1 MLPEEKKMEKN
12 KTLKSKNWNDMAILG
27 IFAILVVGLT
37 ILKPVFLTPD
47 NLINVIRQVSI
58 TAIIGIGMT
67 FVLIS
72 GEIDLSVGSIAALS
86 GIIVTMSLKDG
97 LPMAAAIVMAMGAGA
112 LCGLANGSIHVYA
125 RIPSFIVTMG
135 MLNIARGLVLVITNS
150 YPVTGLPDSFKVI
163 GRGYVGFLPVPV
175 IIMLICYVLGYV
187 VLKYIKFGRSIFA
200 IGGNIEAARLSG
212 ISVNRDKILIYVL
225 CGVTAAIG
233 GIVLASRMFSGQ
245 PSAGDGL
252 ELNAI
257 AACVIG
263 GTSTTGGKGRI
274 WGTFLGALIMGIITN
289 GMNLLNI
296 STNWQLIVQGAI
308 IIIAVGLDR
317 IKNTD

>member
-1 MLPEEKKMEKN
+1 MENK
-12 KTLKSKNWNDMAILG
+12 KTLKNRNWNDMAILG
-27 IFAILVVGLT
+27 IFAILVIGLT
-37 ILKPVFLTPD
+37 ALKPVFLTPD

-72 GEIDLSVGSIAALS
+72 GEIDLSVGSIAALA
-86 GIIVTMSLKDG
+86 GIVVTMGLKDG
-97 LPMAAAIVMAMGAGA
+97 LPMVIAIVLAMGVGA
-112 LCGLANGSIHVYA
+112 LCGFANGGIHVYA

-135 MLNIARGLVLVITNS
+135 MLNIARGVVLVITNS

-175 IIMLICYVLGYV
+175 IIMFVCYILGYL
-187 VLKYIKFGRSIFA
+187 VLKYVKFGRSIFA

-212 ISVNRDKILIYVL
+212 ISVNRNKILIYVL